1 MVYTNRWTV
10 DPQRLPIPLG
20 GCAQD
25 FPRAEKCFPFA
36 GALRGYVKK
45 PMNYKVI
52 LMHEGGEEN
61 WLAYRETQLQ
71 QLANSAVLSLIKVM
85 LKHTLFVFIGRLF
98 DG

>member
-1 MVYTNRWTV
+1 
-10 DPQRLPIPLG
+10 
-20 GCAQD
+20 
-25 FPRAEKCFPFA
+25 
-36 GALRGYVKK
+36 
-45 PMNYKVI
+45 
-52 LMHEGGEEN
+52 MHEGGEKN